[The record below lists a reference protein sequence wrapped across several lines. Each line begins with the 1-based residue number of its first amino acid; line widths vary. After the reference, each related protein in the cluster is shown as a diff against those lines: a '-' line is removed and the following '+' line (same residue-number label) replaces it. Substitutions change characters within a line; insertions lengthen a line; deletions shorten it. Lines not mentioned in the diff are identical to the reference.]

1 MTTRNWIIIILMI
14 LVGNVVVQTG
24 INKQTELGIIF
35 VLVFLGA
42 VSSVNRFY
50 LNESGIINI
59 PLIGLLLGDI
69 FIWNRY
75 NLLIPILTHNAIN
88 IVKSLLGF
96 FNHFNSLHNLLL
108 KETA

>member
-14 LVGNVVVQTG
+14 LIGILVVQTG
-24 INKQTELGIIF
+24 INKQTGLGIIF
-35 VLVFLGA
+35 VLVLLGV

-50 LNESGIINI
+50 LNKSGIINT
-59 PLIGLLLGDI
+59 PPIGLLFGDI

-88 IVKSLLGF
+88 IVMSLLGF
-96 FNHFNSLHNLLL
+96 FNHFNNLHNLLL